1 MLSTKDY
8 VVAKGLLYWILI
20 TISAIQI
27 SQMSELSYRLV
38 EVTAQVSVS

>member
-1 MLSTKDY
+1 MLNAKDY

-20 TISAIQI
+20 TISTIWI
-27 SQMSELSYRLV
+27 SQLSELSYRLV